1 MCRVFLGR
9 PLFGIKK
16 IRGVRHLT
24 FQPIKLRKVYFV
36 GTRHLLRTG
45 LCMKLYHL
53 APLVTGLFRV
63 WGKTLR
69 FTRINHQAMTSRE
82 ARGESLV
89 FAIWHDE
96 LFAPTYLHRDEGVV
110 AVVSSSNDGE
120 ILARVMQRLGY
131 GMARGSSSRQGLRAL
146 LNAMKQIASGSNGR
160 HVVLTVDGPR
170 GPRHQAKPGA
180 IYIASK
186 AGIPIMPVR
195 VRVNRAKIFTK
206 AWDRFKLPLPGARC
220 EVIYGEPYNVPQKMD
235 SSTLKKEQE
244 RLTKILNEMV

>member
-1 MCRVFLGR
+1 
-9 PLFGIKK
+9 
-16 IRGVRHLT
+16 
-24 FQPIKLRKVYFV
+24 
-36 GTRHLLRTG
+36 
-45 LCMKLYHL
+45 MKLYHL
-53 APLVTGLFRV
+53 APFVTGLFRI

-82 ARGESLV
+82 KQGESLV

-96 LFAPTYLHRDEGVV
+96 LFPLTYLHRDEGVV

-146 LNAMKQIASGSNGR
+146 LKAMKQIGSRERPSGR

-180 IYIASK
+180 IYLASK

-195 VRVNRAKIFTK
+195 VRISRAKIFTK
-206 AWDRFKLPLPGARC
+206 AWDRFQLPLPGARC
-220 EVIYGEPYNVPQKMD
+220 DVIYGEPYRVPEKLD
-235 SSTLKKEQE
+235 TCTLKKEQE
-244 RLTKILNEMV
+244 RLTDILNALSSS